1 MNVAGETQARTHAV
15 QRSSGGTQPQ
25 PLPDMTRATEIP
37 GDRYGRWLA
46 GCGVV
51 GPILLILYFGLPALV
66 PRLGSLLYS
75 GGTPAT
81 AKIVTVGADYHLLLS
96 VGCWM
101 QGTGAVLCVV
111 FLLALAAVLAT
122 GRPVLPSVFTRLAAV
137 IGIGFLIIGF
147 AVAVTPTAAAVAGGL
162 AALQG
167 LWILAAGI
175 TALLSPGSLVPP
187 AIVA

>member
-51 GPILLILYFGLPALV
+51 GPILLILYFG
-66 PRLGSLLYS
+66 
-75 GGTPAT
+75 GTLAT

-101 QGTGAVLCVV
+101 QGAGAVLCVV

-137 IGIGFLIIGF
+137 IGIGFLIIGL
-147 AVAVTPTAAAVAGGL
+147 AVAVTPTVAAVAGGL

-175 TALLSPGSLVPP
+175 TALRSPGSLVPP